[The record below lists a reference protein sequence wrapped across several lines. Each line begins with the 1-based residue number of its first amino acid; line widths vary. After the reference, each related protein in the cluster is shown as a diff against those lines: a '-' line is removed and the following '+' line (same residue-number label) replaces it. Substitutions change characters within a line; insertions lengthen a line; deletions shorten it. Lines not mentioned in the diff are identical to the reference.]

1 MISLREFNPAM
12 PSKRKIDSQK
22 IEKVES
28 RIYLIRGHRVM
39 IDSDLAAIYGVTTKR
54 LNEQLKR
61 NRSRFPEG
69 FAFQLT
75 VKELRS
81 LRSQFVT
88 SSSTVLRSQIATSK
102 GRGGRRYLPWA
113 FTEHGAIMLASAT
126 GEFSSV
132 IVPLLPNP
140 MVATL
145 LVYTTRRTPDSF
157 AASRMLRVP

>member
-1 MISLREFNPAM
+1 MISLREFNSAM

-88 SSSTVLRSQIATSK
+88 SNA
-102 GRGGRRYLPWA
+102 
-113 FTEHGAIMLASAT
+113 
-126 GEFSSV
+126 
-132 IVPLLPNP
+132 
-140 MVATL
+140 
-145 LVYTTRRTPDSF
+145 
-157 AASRMLRVP
+157 